1 VTPWLLPPKLWPLP
15 ELSNGLLRLSGAR
28 LDILERTPLDRAKF
42 IGIGASLLTSGAAAT
57 VSMYYA
63 LHIAVQTPPPLA
75 IIFALLW
82 GLTVLALNRWLVI
95 SLPRPERWSQFLY
108 IIAPRILLSALL
120 ATIISVPL
128 LLQIFATEVSAEI
141 PMIQH
146 AQLNSFLVQQRESP
160 LAKKIAT
167 DQSLVGKL
175 QASIAAGGITD
186 PYANDIVSNLQA
198 QVRELQNQEVSDYEK
213 WQCELYG
220 GGGDCHAGTSSLSGN
235 GPLTEEDKSIYEN
248 DVSQLSLVQSQLSQA
263 LKKATQES
271 QANRGSTVATA
282 RAELPAAQATLRHD
296 QQVQTTALASF
307 DQSNTGTGL
316 LIELRALSAAS
327 SGNTQLAWARVVLF
341 LLFLLI
347 DSMPVIARVLV
358 QLGPPSTYDRMLT
371 MDESLRRS
379 VARQRDQALLLE
391 ADKLIAST
399 TAQLAAEAERRLR
412 ERRDLDA
419 IDRPNDEAELRGYS
433 EALREIEQLRSELQM
448 MLGNPLTSV
457 RSGPTHWP
465 SSTRA
470 VTGRGRRSDRPQ
482 NQDQL
487 GALAGLLGG
496 GHVRGTP
503 EPPVLGTPPVPAT
516 PLTPFTETSMPHA
529 DGQLRRLDISEGEF
543 LLIDSL
549 DGVPTLNWTAE
560 IGAREFASIAGERL
574 GPVDWNDTDDAGSPQ
589 IMLSMAGIADRF
601 SARLGVEIAA
611 LSSPTFDERSEFVRF
626 DDDEVTL
633 ALQSLHADDDSH
645 VKIFGVI
652 SSELDLDAVLSL
664 MTRTATPKLADHARQ
679 PSVSP
684 LVKRLAEI
692 ARLPVAVGTHGTMG
706 S

>member
-1 VTPWLLPPKLWPLP
+1 MTQRLLSWELWPLP
-15 ELSNGLLRLSGAR
+15 KLSNGLLRLSGAR
-28 LDILERTPLDRAKF
+28 LDILERAPIDRAKF
-42 IGIGASLLTSGAAAT
+42 IGIGASLLTSGAAAM

-63 LHIAVQTPPPLA
+63 LRIAVQTPPPLA

-82 GLTVLALNRWLVI
+82 GLSVLALNRWLVI
-95 SLPRPERWSQFLY
+95 SLPRPGRWPSLLFLV
-108 IIAPRILLSALL
+108 APRLLLSTLL

-128 LLQIFATEVSAEI
+128 VLQIFAPEVNAEI
-141 PMIQH
+141 PVIQH
-146 AQLNSFLVQQRESP
+146 AQLNSFLAQQRESP
-160 LAKKIAT
+160 LTKKIAA
-167 DQSLVGKL
+167 DQALVGRL
-175 QASIAAGGITD
+175 QASIAVGGVTD
-186 PYANDIVSNLQA
+186 PYANDIVSKLQA
-198 QVRELQNQEVSDYEK
+198 QATELQNQVASDYKK
-213 WQCELYG
+213 WQCEIYG
-220 GGGDCHAGTSSLSGN
+220 GGAGCAPGTSSLAGN
-235 GPLTEEDKSIYEN
+235 GPLAEEDRSIYLN

-271 QANRGSTVATA
+271 QANRGSTVAIA
-282 RAELPAAQATLRHD
+282 QAELPAAQAALRHD
-296 QQVQTTALASF
+296 QQVQVTALASF
-307 DQSNTGTGL
+307 DQSNTGRGM
-316 LIELRALSAAS
+316 LIELRALSEAT
-327 SGNTQLAWARVVLF
+327 SGNAQLAWARFVLF

-399 TAQLAAEAERRLR
+399 SAQLGAEAERRLR
-412 ERRDLDA
+412 ERRDLA
-419 IDRPNDEAELRGYS
+419 VIDPSDEEAELRGYS

-448 MLGNPLTSV
+448 MLGNPLAAV
-457 RSGPTHWP
+457 RSGPTHW
-465 SSTRA
+465 SSPA
-470 VTGRGRRSDRPQ
+470 AVVTGGGRRSDRPQ

-487 GALAGLLGG
+487 GALAELLAD
-496 GHVRGTP
+496 GHVRETP
-503 EPPVLGTPPVPAT
+503 APPVLGTPSVPAV
-516 PLTPFTETSMPHA
+516 PLTPFTETSVPHA
-529 DGQLRRLDISEGEF
+529 DGQLRRLDIGNGEF

-574 GPVDWNDTDDAGSPQ
+574 GPVDWNDPDDGGSPQ
-589 IMLSMAGIADRF
+589 IMLSMVGIADRF

-611 LSSPTFDERSEFVRF
+611 LSSPAFDERSEFVRF

-633 ALQSLHADDDSH
+633 ALQSLHDDDDRH

-652 SSELDLDAVLSL
+652 SSALDLDAVLSL
-664 MTRTATPKLADHARQ
+664 MARTATPKLADHARQ
-679 PSVSP
+679 SGAST

-692 ARLPVAVGTHGTMG
+692 ARLPVTVGTHGAMG
-706 S
+706 G